1 MKFKVDDKKTSSVWQ
16 HVKASRTVLLILIVP
31 LALLPLP
38 LVVNESVSNCEQ
50 AHEKIKIKR
59 L

>member
-1 MKFKVDDKKTSSVWQ
+1 MSSVWQ